1 MSSIGVRLK
10 KIRTEKHLTQEALGK
25 IIGVSKQ
32 AVANVE
38 SSHSNPSVEF
48 MSKLFDNLD
57 VNLNWFICGSGQI
70 FNAPKFE
77 QVEGNLTQMV
87 EDILRKNNLIK

>member
-1 MSSIGVRLK
+1 MTTIGLRLRK
-10 KIRTEKHLTQEALGK
+10 LRTEKHLTQEALGK

-57 VNLNWFICGSGQI
+57 VNLNWLICGSGQI

-77 QVEGNLTQMV
+77 QVEGNLTQIV
-87 EDILRKNNLIK
+87 EDILRKNKLIK